1 MFDETLSNTNDPIFL
16 RHDLMVELGRLEMA
30 IEEVCSH
37 RGTDANN
44 QASLKV
50 LVSLE
55 SLQAKHAQIAT
66 ALSKLAQT
74 H

>member
-1 MFDETLSNTNDPIFL
+1 MFDETLSNTNDQIFL

-30 IEEVCSH
+30 IEEVCNH
-37 RGTDANN
+37 HGANGHD
-44 QASLKV
+44 QG
-50 LVSLE
+50 SLE